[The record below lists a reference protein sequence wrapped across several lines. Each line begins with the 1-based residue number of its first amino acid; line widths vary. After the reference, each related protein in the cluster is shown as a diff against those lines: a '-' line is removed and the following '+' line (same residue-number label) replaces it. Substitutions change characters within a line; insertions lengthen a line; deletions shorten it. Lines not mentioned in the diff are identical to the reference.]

1 MKQFLNLLTLLLIC
15 SFTILFF
22 TNKNNPL
29 KYKDNYNI
37 MILGLDPRNDALEK
51 TNTTDTIIFASLNLH
66 KPILNLISLPRD
78 LWSYQDKYK
87 INQIYPQNID
97 KFDIIQTKFSD
108 LTGQKINN
116 TIIIT
121 TQNLIDL
128 VSKIDGVD
136 LYLDQGF
143 IDTKYP
149 NPEYIKNPS
158 KEIPIYKT
166 IEFKTGNIHLDSS
179 NITEFV
185 RSRHGSETAT
195 TGGTDLGR
203 MKRQQ
208 VLIEAIFKKA
218 LSTKYLAQLF
228 DFYRH
233 DLKSNFSFKEL
244 VNLAIHFK
252 LKILNLK
259 LNKIDLPVGTNAKNG
274 VIYYPNKLTEK
285 QWAFIPSDLEYKS
298 FQEFIKTA
306 ILN

>member
-1 MKQFLNLLTLLLIC
+1 MKTFLKFILTIVVI
-15 SFTILFF
+15 FITILYF

-29 KYKDNYNI
+29 RYKGNYNI

-66 KPILNLISLPRD
+66 KPILDLISLPRD
-78 LWSYQDKYK
+78 LWSYPDKYK

-97 KFDIIQTKFSD
+97 KFDVIQTKFGD

-116 TIIIT
+116 TIVIT

-128 VSKIDGVD
+128 VNKINGVD

-185 RSRHGSETAT
+185 RSRHSSDLAT

-218 LSTKYLAQLF
+218 LSTKYLPQLF

-233 DLKSNFSFKEL
+233 DLKSNFTFKEL
-244 VNLAIHFK
+244 VNLALHFK

-259 LNKIDLPVGTNAKNG
+259 LNKVDLPVGTNAKTG

-285 QWAFIPSDLEYKS
+285 QWAFIPSDPDYKS
-298 FQEFIKTA
+298 FKEFINNSIK
-306 ILN
+306 